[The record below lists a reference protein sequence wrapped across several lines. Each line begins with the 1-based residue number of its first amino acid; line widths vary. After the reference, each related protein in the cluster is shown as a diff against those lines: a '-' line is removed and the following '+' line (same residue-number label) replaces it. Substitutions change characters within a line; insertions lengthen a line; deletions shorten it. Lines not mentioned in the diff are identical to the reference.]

1 MVCMLVY
8 TAGLA
13 CIFTSYSYIYGWSI
27 KWSTGYHDTAAKM
40 EGFFPG
46 LKMMLDDGVKDFV
59 RGRRGIIYCR
69 SLQKSLCFCFVC
81 VIRAC
86 YPLVRF
92 LYPHSLMT
100 LSFAYFLYNSLNPQL
115 DQTHHPRSSET
126 ESTHLHHF
134 TSLHFTSLQP
144 HSHTKRVLRTPPP
157 PLTPHAHHHARSRSI
172 RLPRHGLLRQ
182 EPLRH
187 HHHGRGLCWS
197 LHVSGS
203 WVVCGD
209 GFC

>member
-1 MVCMLVY
+1 
-8 TAGLA
+8 
-13 CIFTSYSYIYGWSI
+13 
-27 KWSTGYHDTAAKM
+27 M

-126 ESTHLHHF
+126 DSTHLHHF
-134 TSLHFTSLQP
+134 TSLHFTSLHFTP
-144 HSHTKRVLRTPPP
+144 TTLTHKKSSPNSSPSSYSSRPPP
-157 PLTPHAHHHARSRSI
+157 CSQPKY
-172 RLPRHGLLRQ
+172 
-182 EPLRH
+182 
-187 HHHGRGLCWS
+187 
-197 LHVSGS
+197 
-203 WVVCGD
+203 
-209 GFC
+209 